1 MTPKHHVDH
10 LPTVSLVLSMK
21 TTLRVM
27 QEVKAREEEYN
38 LIKDLA
44 LNIEGLSSPSS
55 LARRERRL
63 IIRGSCRLLASRS
76 QARSQRNS
84 NGNRHSLVLLDAL
97 NSRDTTKRSE
107 KRRSF
112 LPASSPDVN
121 PNTFAGSASPNRTTS
136 SGSGSSYDLT
146 FSSVEV
152 FVFSDV
158 VVVVTP
164 TGKNQWKLVEKF
176 GIARILHVAEG
187 TVAVQGDTWL
197 RLRNSKS

>member
-1 MTPKHHVDH
+1 
-10 LPTVSLVLSMK
+10 MK

-27 QEVKAREEEYN
+27 QEVKSREEEYN

-44 LNIEGLSSPSS
+44 FAIEGLGSPSS

-63 IIRGSCRLLASRS
+63 LIRGSCRLLASRS

-84 NGNRHSLVLLDAL
+84 NGNRHSLVLLDAI
-97 NSRDTTKRSE
+97 NSRDSAKRSE

-121 PNTFAGSASPNRTTS
+121 TNALAGSASPNKTTS
-136 SGSGSSYDLT
+136 SGSGCDLT
-146 FSSVEV
+146 FSPVEV

-158 VVVVTP
+158 VAVVTQ
-164 TGKNQWKLVEKF
+164 TGKNRWKLVEKF
-176 GIARILHVAEG
+176 GTARVLHATES
-187 TVAVQGDTWL
+187 TVVVQGETGIYSRYL
-197 RLRNSKS
+197 KSSRRSSRPRRTCCRARSCSC

>member
-1 MTPKHHVDH
+1 
-10 LPTVSLVLSMK
+10 MK

-44 LNIEGLSSPSS
+44 MAIEGLGSPSS

-63 IIRGSCRLLASRS
+63 LIRGSCRLLASRS

-84 NGNRHSLVLLDAL
+84 NGNGHSLVLLDAI
-97 NSRDTTKRSE
+97 NNWDSTKRSE
-107 KRRSF
+107 RRRSF

-121 PNTFAGSASPNRTTS
+121 QNTFAGSASPNRTTS
-136 SGSGSSYDLT
+136 GSSGSGYDLT
-146 FSSVEV
+146 FSSVEA

-158 VVVVTP
+158 IALVTP
-164 TGKNQWKLVEKF
+164 EGKDRWRLVEKF
-176 GIARILHVAEG
+176 GAARILHVAES
-187 TVAVQGDTWL
+187 TVAVQGDSGL
-197 RLRNSKS
+197 RLHH